1 VAGVT
6 RLRITDRV
14 DGETLADVEA
24 AGLEPGTTVPPPG
37 ERPIV
42 LPAARPSATR
52 GRTAVE
58 VVVGGWR
65 FELEVEDADLADLR
79 ERATASREAAVHH
92 GPTEVRA
99 IIPGRVVSVAV
110 EAGDTVVAGQ
120 RLLAVEAM
128 KMENELRA
136 TAPGTV
142 QTIEVAAGTAV
153 EKGAL
158 LVSLT

>member
-1 VAGVT
+1 MT
-6 RLRITDRV
+6 RLRVTDRV

-24 AGLEPGTTVPPPG
+24 QRLEPATTVPPPG

-42 LPAARPSATR
+42 LPATRPSATR

-58 VVVGGWR
+58 VVIGGWR

-110 EAGDTVVAGQ
+110 EAGDTVVVGQ

-128 KMENELRA
+128 KMENELRSPRA
-136 TAPGTV
+136 GTV
-142 QTIEVAAGTAV
+142 ERVATGIGQTV
-153 EKGAL
+153 ELGDAL
-158 LVSLT
+158 VVIR